1 MNKKIRVIARGS
13 RLSRLQVEEVFKKF
27 PNLAYEIKYLES
39 YGDKNLQISLLNG
52 EAPADI
58 FTRELDDAI
67 RRGDADIAIHSAKDL
82 PYPLPEDI
90 EVIALFPA
98 FDTTDS
104 LVSRDHKK
112 LAELPAGSVIG
123 TSSPLRKKGLSKL
136 RPDLTIKGIRGCI
149 EERVQQVKDGKFDA
163 AIVATCALKRLGM
176 EDEIAEVLPFA
187 THPLQGFLAIT
198 AKKVKSEE
206 RRENAKKE
214 NAPLGVPAD
223 LQISC
228 KREESQAC
236 LNSSECSRN
245 SLQKSDGKERTS
257 ENTDK
262 YTHQELRAAFASQSI
277 LDRQGKVQLV
287 GFGPG
292 DPDLLTLKAAKAIDH
307 ADIIFYDDL
316 IDPSYLENKKA
327 EKVYVG
333 KRAGYHHKEQATI
346 NRLLLDAAR
355 QGKNVVRLKGGD
367 PMIFAHGSEEI
378 EYLESNLIQVE
389 VIPGV
394 TTASALAASQKI
406 SLTHRDFSSSVAL
419 VSGHTPQPVTPDAET
434 LVYYMGAKQ
443 LQAIATKLIDEDGW
457 AFNTP
462 VLLTYNVS
470 RKDEQTFETTLWKL
484 RNGEEA
490 TANNYSAATGKNA
503 GESIALAD
511 LPTPLIALIGNV
523 AGLKHRQA
531 SAIKPTLY
539 TGNMPALEKRKPDYT
554 YTPLIEM
561 HEYEPVHWTQWEGE
575 PEKKGGDND
584 RKSNFEKEVEEDNED
599 GLEFDEYEWAE
610 ELQDNLNDFDS
621 PYKDIFLFTSQYA
634 VKAWF
639 NLLRKTG
646 KSTAA
651 PKDVKFVSIGATT
664 TAALQQEGIK
674 DIEQVEK
681 DNSFGVIEW
690 FKNKYDYYRNAAIQH
705 QKRNWSELYHSEE
718 EEEEEENEDLD
729 ENMNED
735 LEEHRPA
742 ILYPQSNL
750 SNNTIAEELYKAGYD
765 VETISVYV
773 NKMPKHP
780 RRVNLN
786 HFKRIVFTSPST
798 IDNFIK
804 LYGKLPDNVEFITRG
819 PITQAHLDEILNKE

>member
-27 PNLAYEIKYLES
+27 PDLAYEIKYLES
-39 YGDKNLQISLLNG
+39 YGDKNQQISLLNG

-67 RRGDADIAIHSAKDL
+67 RNGDADIAIHSAKDL

-123 TSSPLRKKGLSKL
+123 TSSPLRKKGLNEL

-149 EERVQQVKDGKFDA
+149 EERVQQVKDGKYDA

-187 THPLQGFLAIT
+187 THPLQGFLAVT
-198 AKKVKSEE
+198 AKKGKSEE
-206 RRENAKKE
+206 RREREVKSEEQRVKNSNAE
-214 NAPLGVPAD
+214 NSTSER
-223 LQISC
+223 Q
-228 KREESQAC
+228 ESSATERQE
-236 LNSSECSRN
+236 NSSLFVLRS
-245 SLQKSDGKERTS
+245 SLQNLM
-257 ENTDK
+257 NT
-262 YTHQELRAAFASQSI
+262 
-277 LDRQGKVQLV
+277 QGKVQLV

-292 DPDLLTLKAAKAIDH
+292 DPDLLTIKAAKAIDH

-316 IDPSYLENKKA
+316 IDASFLDDKKA

-333 KRAGYHHKEQATI
+333 KRAGYHHKEQAAI

-355 QGKNVVRLKGGD
+355 AGKNVVRLKGGD

-394 TTASALAASQKI
+394 TTASALAASQKV

-443 LQAIATKLIDEDGW
+443 LQAIATQLINKEGW

-470 RKDEQTFETTLWKL
+470 RSDEQTFETTLWKL
-484 RNGEEA
+484 KYGKKA
-490 TANNYSAATGKNA
+490 TATSYSAATDKKA
-503 GESIALAD
+503 GENIALSE

-523 AGLKHRQA
+523 AGLKHHQA
-531 SAIKPTLY
+531 SDIKPTLY
-539 TGNMPALEKRKPDYT
+539 TGTLPSVSKRKEEYT
-554 YTPLIEM
+554 YTPLIDISF
-561 HEYEPVHWTQWEGE
+561 YPTFFTDYDYSKTWE
-575 PEKKGGDND
+575 PEIGSMKVAYP
-584 RKSNFEKEVEEDNED
+584 S
-599 GLEFDEYEWAE
+599 EYS
-610 ELQDNLNDFDS
+610 D
-621 PYKDIFLFTSQYA
+621 YHYYLFTSQYS
-634 VKAWF
+634 VKPTLDF
-639 NLLRKTG
+639 IDSNSYGFSDEGYPL
-646 KSTAA
+646 
-651 PKDVKFVSIGATT
+651 FISIGDATT
-664 TAALQQEGIK
+664 EALRNAGIEDQYIK
-674 DIEQVEK
+674 QVDV
-681 DNSFGVIEW
+681 DNRYGVIEW
-690 FKNKYDYYRNAAIQH
+690 FKRERDRFLGHKSWYEKFEKLLEDLPPEKAN
-705 QKRNWSELYHSEE
+705 ELYDRFVQSEE
-718 EEEEEENEDLD
+718 RYQMPTVFFPHSSLTPDDLPKALM
-729 ENMNED
+729 EMGYYVFSVV
-735 LEEHRPA
+735 A
-742 ILYPQSNL
+742 Y
-750 SNNTIAEELYKAGYD
+750 NN
-765 VETISVYV
+765 V
-773 NKMPKHP
+773 MPKNP

-804 LYGKLPDNVEFITRG
+804 LYGQLPEGVEFITRG
-819 PITQAHLDEILNKE
+819 PITQAHLDNILNKK